1 MQHYKH
7 VNILSLQSSLWI
19 KRRRKIEIQFCWLP
33 SAGETKGESQCEW
46 SCSRF
51 FFSWRTSRNTTKEK
65 DDWPGIFFLCTVESF
80 AVTDGW
86 GKRVIIL
93 LSPDF
98 FFFFSMSTMNLD
110 HIFFY
115 FLISV
120 ENMREPL
127 YIIGLVYSHGIR
139 MRKKGKENL
148 ALLFFLLLLLL
159 CFPGKKFEW
168 WYQEE
173 IPTLDQI
180 QSS

>member
-1 MQHYKH
+1 MRGKQKENRN
-7 VNILSLQSSLWI
+7 VSDRVADSFFL
-19 KRRRKIEIQFCWLP
+19 
-33 SAGETKGESQCEW
+33 GEQVGTP
-46 SCSRF
+46 
-51 FFSWRTSRNTTKEK
+51 KEK

-98 FFFFSMSTMNLD
+98 FFFFSMSAVNLD
-110 HIFFY
+110 HIFFD

-120 ENMREPL
+120 KNMREPL
-127 YIIGLVYSHGIR
+127 YIGLVYSHGIR
-139 MRKKGKENL
+139 MRKKEKKNL
-148 ALLFFLLLLLL
+148 ALLFFFASSSSLLSW
-159 CFPGKKFEW
+159 KKFEW
-168 WYQEE
+168 WHQEE